1 MVTVDDCIEAE
12 EVFKEDQ
19 GVQRVLRERYGIYDV
34 NEVACDPWYYGQ
46 RYSAIPRYYTDLA
59 HVGSGSEATMSHL
72 GWSSKVQLW
81 FGLPAQALLC
91 SIVS

>member
-19 GVQRVLRERYGIYDV
+19 GVQCALRERYGIYDV

-46 RYSAIPRYYTDLA
+46 RYSAAPPYSTGIP
-59 HVGSGSEATMSHL
+59 
-72 GWSSKVQLW
+72 
-81 FGLPAQALLC
+81 GLRQE
-91 SIVS
+91 

>member
-59 HVGSGSEATMSHL
+59 HVGSGSRSYGFTP
-72 GWSSKVQLW
+72 
-81 FGLPAQALLC
+81 GLELKSTALVRPAGTGV
-91 SIVS
+91 IVFHR